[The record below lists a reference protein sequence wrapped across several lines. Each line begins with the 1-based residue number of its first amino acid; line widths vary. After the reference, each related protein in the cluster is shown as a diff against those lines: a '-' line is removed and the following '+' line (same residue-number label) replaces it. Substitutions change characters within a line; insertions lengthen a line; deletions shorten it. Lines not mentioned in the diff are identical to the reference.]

1 MRIGLVNHAAVEV
14 RQLWAFVEHIG
25 TRSRVRSIPAIAHID
40 SGKRGAVAE
49 HVVHIRHLGCVEVAE
64 IQAGER
70 GAVTEHVTHIRH
82 LGRIEVAEIQA
93 GESGAVAEHVDH
105 IRHLGRIE
113 VAEIQAGERGA
124 DVEHVAHIRH
134 IGGIEFVQP
143 TDCRERGV
151 VHIAEP
157 ISSANRS
164 DASVHEVHGRDG
176 RRIARPRL
184 SGKCVRIR
192 LNPRVH
198 RSRSLAVKCGTSGR
212 KPNTLVEVQ
221 RVVCSAVNSKRPLE
235 G

>member
-49 HVVHIRHLGCVEVAE
+49 HVVHV
-64 IQAGER
+64 
-70 GAVTEHVTHIRH
+70 RH

-124 DVEHVAHIRH
+124 DVEHAAHIRH
-134 IGGIEFVQP
+134 VEGIEFVQP
-143 TDCRERGV
+143 TDCRERSIV
-151 VHIAEP
+151 QTVEP